1 MKYIWAS
8 ITGKGSINRGNQLIG
23 YCLQRILNLPEPAL
37 IVDIFGEKFP
47 EDSDNFDFIINPGS
61 TTLHPDSGNCGAF
74 ETLKTKIPV
83 ICFGGS
89 VWVTEKTNEKKLIQ
103 IAAKMHPPVGCRDP
117 FTRNLLCRNSIE
129 AELIGCPTLIHGEE
143 NRTGNYIAFSFGR
156 GNLQIQRDLIIWL
169 NNLHLVKIL
178 LHEEYERNYCSE
190 IRAEIISDSREF
202 LKIYANANFVVTGRL
217 HGALPSMTIRK
228 PTFFFQ
234 AKRHFDS
241 RLTILDYL
249 QLPIREPS
257 AMRNLDFSQLEYNFE
272 QVLQLKKAFS
282 TYVGKFHENFCAQ

>member
-1 MKYIWAS
+1 MKYIWTS
-8 ITGKGSINRGNQLIG
+8 ITGKGSVNRGNQLIE

-74 ETLKTKIPV
+74 EALKTKIPV

-89 VWVTEKTNEKKLIQ
+89 VWVTEKMNEKKLIQ
-103 IAAKMHPPVGCRDP
+103 IATKMHLPVGCRDP
-117 FTRNLLCRNSIE
+117 FMCNLLRRNSIE
-129 AELIGCPTLIHGEE
+129 AELIGCPTLIHDEK
-143 NRTGNYIAFSFGR
+143 NLRGNYIAFSFGR
-156 GNLQIQRDLIIWL
+156 GNLQIQRDLAIWL
-169 NNLHLVKIL
+169 SNLRPVKIL
-178 LHEEYERNYCSE
+178 LHEEYERSCCSE
-190 IRAEIISDSREF
+190 IRAEIISDPREF
-202 LKIYANANFVVTGRL
+202 LKIYANADCVITGRL
-217 HGALPSMTIRK
+217 HGALPSMAIRK

-234 AKRHFDS
+234 AKKHFDS

-257 AMRNLDFSQLEYNFE
+257 AIRSLDFSQLEYNFE
-272 QVLQLKKAFS
+272 KILQLKKAFTS
-282 TYVGKFHENFCAQ
+282 YAGKFHENFCTQ